1 MKRSNKVPQLKENI
15 ILIVEG
21 KSDEKF
27 IERLKILFNSKY
39 NIEVVNAKS
48 GTRILK
54 KYKDK
59 KKVFPEKEILVL
71 YDLDNCKTL
80 TNIKNEYKQEGIKLE
95 DNQLYYINPEIEL
108 LFILWYEK
116 RAYTMVSDDEYK
128 KIIFDIYGIKNYRK
142 TESELKKIMS
152 EITSERV
159 SLIIKNIKS
168 LKLNKNSNKLPSTNF
183 DKLFEKLFK

>member
-59 KKVFPEKEILVL
+59 KKK
-71 YDLDNCKTL
+71 Y
-80 TNIKNEYKQEGIKLE
+80 
-95 DNQLYYINPEIEL
+95 
-108 LFILWYEK
+108 
-116 RAYTMVSDDEYK
+116 
-128 KIIFDIYGIKNYRK
+128 
-142 TESELKKIMS
+142 
-152 EITSERV
+152 
-159 SLIIKNIKS
+159 
-168 LKLNKNSNKLPSTNF
+168 
-183 DKLFEKLFK
+183 